1 MTPAYSSLAAVYDR
15 FTYDVDYA
23 AFADFYEEAFARR
36 GAAPKTLLDLGC
48 GTGSLTALMASRGY
62 ELISADASPEML
74 SIAREKCSEIN
85 SEIAP
90 LFLCQSM
97 AQLDLYGTV
106 DCALSS
112 LDSLNYVPP
121 EDLPEVFRRLNLFI
135 EPGGLLIFDLLT
147 PEHLRA
153 LDGSV
158 SVDEDESALCLWRA
172 DFDEE
177 ENALFYGVDVFTK
190 RGRFWQRESE
200 EHIEYAHAPET
211 ILSLLTRA
219 GFSEIE
225 QRTDF
230 QPDSGRLFIIARNTR
245 A

>member
-1 MTPAYSSLAAVYDR
+1 
-15 FTYDVDYA
+15 VDHA
-23 AFADFYEEAFARR
+23 AFADFYEETFARR
-36 GAAPKTLLDLGC
+36 GVSPKTLLDLGC
-48 GTGSLTALMASRGY
+48 GTGSLTALLSSRGY
-62 ELISADASPEML
+62 ELIAADASPEML
-74 SIAREKCSEIN
+74 SIAREKCAEI
-85 SEIAP
+85 SAKTAP

-106 DCALSS
+106 DAAFSS

-121 EDLPEVFRRLNLFI
+121 EELPEVFRRLNLFI

-147 PEHLRA
+147 PERLRA

-158 SVDEDESALCLWRA
+158 SVDEDETALCLWRA
-172 DFDEE
+172 DFDDE

-211 ILSLLTRA
+211 ILSLLTDA

-225 QRTDF
+225 QRTDPN
-230 QPDSGRLFIIARNTR
+230 PDSGRVFVIAKNNR
-245 A
+245 